1 MARRTVSCVSRG
13 YIPTCGFSPQP
24 TEAHRFGFGGLQA
37 ALQAAP
43 SLASCP
49 QYAISDGRFTPRLP
63 LQEVKSRS
71 HRSLEHNLRNGA
83 RRMPASKVKHCNL
96 RGRGASRGRCRK
108 APGRC
113 SNDSKHDS
121 TSHCRASYRHGLRGT
136 THYWDRWDWFAMRLC
151 NHHTNHY
158 TIRTRCHSYRRCPTR
173 WVPWWLRGG
182 SCCYCYHHTKPR
194 C

>member
-83 RRMPASKVKHCNL
+83 KWISASKGETL
-96 RGRGASRGRCRK
+96 
-108 APGRC
+108 
-113 SNDSKHDS
+113 
-121 TSHCRASYRHGLRGT
+121 
-136 THYWDRWDWFAMRLC
+136 
-151 NHHTNHY
+151 
-158 TIRTRCHSYRRCPTR
+158 
-173 WVPWWLRGG
+173 
-182 SCCYCYHHTKPR
+182 
-194 C
+194 